1 MRAFTR
7 SEARGPIDRFNL
19 EAALKST
26 QETRVLNGL
35 SFAHDLLISESKL
48 ESEIITSVTECLGS
62 ESNRVREN
70 ALRLIQTLYS
80 IKGYAVQWNEV
91 NPAIINEL
99 NEVSSV
105 TGSGDKGTL
114 AAVIGVLSS
123 LKDYNLIHFLSI
135 NDPSSVYTSIKNC
148 LVSPDHTLRQIA
160 IIGFGKLI
168 IRILYAYDIDGFT
181 LEGHI
186 KYELSSDCH
195 RQREDLFD
203 FISEVMRSYVKGVI
217 GETPQKER
225 DMDSVAIESAFIENN
240 SIFDSYSEVLLDLIA
255 MYNSYEC
262 NPVGRWTAALLGLE
276 GCVENSSY
284 CRIRRQ
290 AKWQEIPKQISL
302 LIRTIFVDK
311 FILSHRRRRFPNC
324 DSYSHLISQIYIL
337 LLNELPYHPSSALTR
352 LHILTPAEKKSIFAV
367 RSPNDP
373 PEDETLESRQG
384 DYSFPLLSF
393 LNEWIQNDLLASC
406 NLKLTSSSVH
416 SDLNPDLN
424 TPYLSSRRTQLFEA
438 LTLLE
443 HPLMRT
449 MRLQVRHCSI
459 ISVCLLG
466 LIVILFMFVLI
477 DGADTVRLAATS
489 VVTM

>member
-19 EAALKST
+19 ETALKST
-26 QETRVLNGL
+26 QESRQINGL
-35 SFAHDLLISESKL
+35 TFAQDLLISESKL
-48 ESEIITSVTECLGS
+48 ESEIITSVLECLGS

-80 IKGYAVQWNEV
+80 IKGHAVQWNEV

-123 LKDYNLIHFLSI
+123 LKAPDLIHFLSI

-148 LVSPDHTLRQIA
+148 LVSPDHTLRLIA
-160 IIGFGKLI
+160 IIGFGMLI
-168 IRILYAYDIDGFT
+168 IRILYAYDVNGFT
-181 LEGHI
+181 LEGYI
-186 KYELSSDCH
+186 KYESYSDSH
-195 RQREDLFD
+195 RQRDDLYD
-203 FISEVMRSYVKGVI
+203 FISDVMRSYAKGVI

-225 DMDSVAIESAFIENN
+225 DIDSVAIESAFIENN
-240 SIFDSYSEVLLDLIA
+240 SIFDSYCEVLLDLIT
-255 MYNSYEC
+255 MYNSYES
-262 NPVGRWTAALLGLE
+262 NPLGRWTAALLGQV
-276 GCVENSSY
+276 GCAENSSY
-284 CRIRRQ
+284 FRIRRQ

-302 LIRTIFVDK
+302 IIRTIFVDK
-311 FILSHRRRRFPNC
+311 FILSHRRRRFPTC
-324 DSYSHLISQIYIL
+324 DSYGHLISQIYIL
-337 LLNELPYHPSSALTR
+337 LLHELPYHSSPALTR

-384 DYSFPLLSF
+384 DASFPLLSF
-393 LNEWIQNDLLASC
+393 LKEWIQNDLLASC
-406 NLKLTSSSVH
+406 NLKLTSSSVQ
-416 SDLNPDLN
+416 SDLNPDL
-424 TPYLSSRRTQLFEA
+424 TAPSYLSSRRTELFEA

-449 MRLQVRHCSI
+449 MRLQVGH
-459 ISVCLLG
+459 
-466 LIVILFMFVLI
+466 
-477 DGADTVRLAATS
+477 
-489 VVTM
+489 